1 MLCVCCLRFLELQ
14 DRPRVEHQAP
24 GEQTRRTP
32 IHGAHR
38 VCKIDPLTRT
48 SQSSVRPEQP
58 VQWESRDPW
67 AERAAAQDGISTNAS
82 MAWPRPTANVTML

>member
-14 DRPRVEHQAP
+14 DRPKHQAP
-24 GEQTRRTP
+24 PPDQERRTP
-32 IHGAHR
+32 VHGAHR
-38 VCKIDPLTRT
+38 VCKIGPLTRT
-48 SQSSVRPEQP
+48 SQSSVPPEQS

-67 AERAAAQDGISTNAS
+67 AERTAAQDGISTNAS